1 LIRLER
7 PDWRKKMEIV
17 VFVGFIA
24 GIGYI
29 STIGAVIASSVWSIL
44 AFHVLLITLG
54 VLAVRYARRVK
65 DSLPQVDFILGAT
78 FVIFI
83 ISAHFG

>member
-54 VLAVRYARRVK
+54 VLYARRVK